1 MLIKSSTKD
10 SLFQQA
16 LGRPEKMKRFL
27 SHIEIL
33 KILGNL
39 VRIHYFLKNLAFKSI
54 IQRIQT
60 KKVAKARS
68 DIKLLLQQW
77 GVFLGLCVNATRP
90 TKRSHQLLRLKEAFQ
105 MLDLPGTHYKKDSSL
120 CKSPPKHPLVGTFA
134 SLPESLL
141 PVSLIV
147 LFLGDLFH
155 LVQ

>member
-16 LGRPEKMKRFL
+16 LGRPEKVKRFL

-39 VRIHYFLKNLAFKSI
+39 VWIHHFLKILHSSQLSKESK
-54 IQRIQT
+54 QR
-60 KKVAKARS
+60 
-68 DIKLLLQQW
+68 KLPKQGLILNSCSSRG
-77 GVFLGLCVNATRP
+77 GVFLRLCVNATRP

-120 CKSPPKHPLVGTFA
+120 SKSPPKHPLVGTFA
-134 SLPESLL
+134 SLPEPLL